1 MKNDHSQTFSGIF
14 FFSRLRLN
22 AKPPSLIR
30 QSLLLR
36 VSTWSCC
43 CCNRNGC
50 CCCRSL
56 KPQHR
61 RHRRWLPLFL
71 RSDAAAAARSSVVGA
86 GRCLD
91 TASPQRLIAA
101 QSPGQET
108 SRQASPSSFLSFHT
122 TTTQTMTFFETNID
136 FCCCFS
142 FFHRNFHWLRVWF
155 IKSSI
160 NEIHQFLLHC

>member
-50 CCCRSL
+50 CCCRGL

-122 TTTQTMTFFETNID
+122 TTTQTMTYLKRTSTFVAASLFFIEI
-136 FCCCFS
+136 
-142 FFHRNFHWLRVWF
+142 F
-155 IKSSI
+155 IGFVSDS
-160 NEIHQFLLHC
+160 